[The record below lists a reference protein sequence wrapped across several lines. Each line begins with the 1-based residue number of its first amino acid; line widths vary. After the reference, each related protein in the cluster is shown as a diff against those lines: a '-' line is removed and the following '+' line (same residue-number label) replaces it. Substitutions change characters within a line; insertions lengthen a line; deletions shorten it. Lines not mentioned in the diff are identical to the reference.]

1 MLGSCPGCAYVRNV
15 AFDPTLIGPAAP
27 TDMNLHHS
35 ATFRAFCSGLIA
47 DLAARLP
54 LAGRRVLEVGCAQG
68 EFLRELCRV
77 AGCTGVEY
85 DASYAGPEGPDPCGA
100 DLRRGP
106 APLDRDLPGL
116 DVLISRF
123 VLEHVADPY
132 AFLVRLPEHAGGR
145 AAACSCSP
153 GISAETLAA

>member
-1 MLGSCPGCAYVRNV
+1 MRLAGALLAARLSGAVSRRAGRGGTTLPGRVLLR
-15 AFDPTLIGPAAP
+15 LAP
-27 TDMNLHHS
+27 G
-35 ATFRAFCSGLIA
+35 AIA

-77 AGCTGVEY
+77 AGCTGVGY

-106 APLDRDLPGL
+106 APLDGDLPGF

-132 AFLVRLPEHAGGR
+132 AFLVRLPERAGGR

-153 GISAETLAA
+153 GISAEILAA